1 MTRTQQYAAVAHGST
16 SRTLG
21 SRRRFLTFLGP
32 AILVSVGYMDPGNWA
47 TDLEGGARFGY
58 DLIWVLVVS
67 NAMALLL
74 QTLCARLGIV
84 SGLDLASACR
94 EHYSKPLGL
103 SLWVLAELAIIACDL
118 AEVLGSA
125 VALNLLFGVPL
136 LAGALLTCLDVLLL
150 LAFQRVGMRRLEAF
164 VLVLLLTIAGCM
176 VVELWLARPS
186 MRSIAGG
193 LQPKLTGDSLYVA
206 IGILG
211 ATVMPHNLYLHSA
224 LVPRVAPEARP
235 AALRSS
241 MWSTA
246 LALNVALL
254 VNAAI
259 LIVAAA
265 TFSSRG
271 MVVTDLREAHQM
283 LAPLLGTSVASLLFA
298 VGLLCSGQS
307 ATLSGTLAGQIVMEG
322 FLKLRLPA
330 VLRRALTRCI
340 AIVPALGVLAWAGDE
355 GLMPLLVAS
364 QVVLS
369 IQLPFAVVPL
379 IKLTSCGTIMGRDRI
394 SRPIKLLASACA
406 LLVVGANA
414 ALVIR
419 TVEQLHH
426 DAPLAAIAV
435 GLAGAAAL
443 GLLCIIGSMPLRA
456 RAEAEPR
463 HPVDMPRL
471 SRVRERADP
480 A

>member
-1 MTRTQQYAAVAHGST
+1 MSAPLRYAAVTREVA
-16 SRTLG
+16 SRDAPAG
-21 SRRRFLTFLGP
+21 SRRRLLMFLGP
-32 AILVSVGYMDPGNWA
+32 AVLVSVGYMDPGNWA

-58 DLIWVLVVS
+58 DLIWVLVLS
-67 NAMALLL
+67 NVMALLL

-94 EHYSKPLGL
+94 EQYSKPLSM

-136 LAGALLTCLDVLLL
+136 LAGALITCLDVLLL
-150 LAFQRVGMRRLEAF
+150 LALQRAGMRRIEAF
-164 VLVLLLTIAGCM
+164 VFVLLVTIAGCM
-176 VVELWLARPS
+176 VVEMWLAQPS
-186 MRSIAGG
+186 LESIARG
-193 LQPKLTGDSLYVA
+193 LQPKLSGESLYVA

-224 LVPRVAPEARP
+224 LVPRATPETTKS
-235 AALRSS
+235 ALRNSTR
-241 MWSTA
+241 STA
-246 LALNVALL
+246 IALNGALL

-265 TFSSRG
+265 TFAKRG
-271 MVVTDLREAHQM
+271 MVVTDLREAHQL
-283 LAPLLGTSVASLLFA
+283 LAPLLGTSIAPLLFA
-298 VGLLCSGQS
+298 VALLCSGQS

-330 VLRRALTRCI
+330 ALRRALTRSL
-340 AIVPALGVLAWAGDE
+340 AIIPATCVLAFTGDD

-369 IQLPFAVVPL
+369 IQLPFAIIPL
-379 IKLTSCGTIMGRDRI
+379 IRLTSAPAIMGEHKI
-394 SRPIKLLASACA
+394 TLPVKLAASACA
-406 LLVVGANA
+406 LCVVGANA

-419 TVEQLHH
+419 TVEQLSTH
-426 DAPLAAIAV
+426 APLAAVAV
-435 GLAGAAAL
+435 GVLGAAAL
-443 GLLCIIGSMPLRA
+443 GLLCVIGTVALRGPA
-456 RAEAEPR
+456 SHATSRAASAPITQASAPIR
-463 HPVDMPRL
+463 
-471 SRVRERADP
+471 
-480 A
+480 